1 MNDTDNLREY
11 LQDYAAANLEKSK
24 SGLYSCPLC
33 GSGRGKNHTGA
44 FSITGDKWHCFSCN
58 EGGDIFDLVGKL
70 ENLSDYPQQVA
81 RVREIYG
88 GTGSQ
93 QPQPRKK
100 PLQSEPQEEQT
111 NYTAY
116 FEECNR
122 RLAETTY
129 YRGISFETLNRFKV
143 GYDPNWKPKGRENA
157 IGTPRL
163 IIPTSEFSYIAR
175 DTRPNADPA
184 YKAIKQGKTH
194 LFNEAALTESDRPIF
209 IVEGE
214 IDALS
219 LIDLDAVAV
228 GIGGTSGINRL
239 LQAID
244 KNRPQQPLIVALDHD
259 AAGQKADDELIEEL
273 EARAIDWT
281 RADTMYLDYKDANEA
296 MNGSRAA
303 FTEKVR
309 EAEAEAMEVAAL
321 RKKEQEEAQAKLEEA
336 QEAEREAEI
345 KKYRAENNAATHLV
359 EFMSEIDASVNTPHI
374 ETGFKRLDE
383 SLDGGLYEGLYI
395 IGAISSLGKT
405 TFTLQIA
412 DQIARG
418 GHDVLIFSL
427 EMARSEL
434 MAKSISRLTYQTAL
448 ATGGRVQDA
457 KTTRGI
463 TAGERW
469 KNYNRAEKDLIA
481 FAVNEYAEYA
491 ENIFIEQGLDE
502 IGVKEIRERV
512 EKHKR
517 LMGAAPV
524 VVIDYLQILKPTD
537 PHYSDKQNT
546 DKAVMELK
554 KISRDSKTPVI
565 AISSFNRASYKEAV
579 TMEAFKESGAIE
591 YSSDVLIGLQLEGAG
606 SNSFDA
612 TEEKQKD
619 PRNIEAV
626 ILKNRN
632 GRTGDKIAFE
642 YKPMFNHFKE
652 KPQQTQTR
660 RRI

>member
-1 MNDTDNLREY
+1 MNDTENLREY
-11 LQDYAAANLEKSK
+11 LQDYATANLEKSK
-24 SGLYSCPLC
+24 SGLYVCPFC
-33 GSGRGKNHTGA
+33 GSGRGSNHTGA
-44 FSITGDKWHCFSCN
+44 LSIKGNNFKCFSCN
-58 EGGDIFDLVGKL
+58 EQGSIFDLVGVL
-70 ENLSDYPQQVA
+70 ENIEGLPQQVA

-88 GTGSQ
+88 YTGSQ

-100 PLQSEPQEEQT
+100 PPQSEPQEEQT

-175 DTRPNADPA
+175 DTRPNAGPT

-194 LFNEAALTESDRPIF
+194 LFNGAALTESERPIF

-228 GIGGTSGINRL
+228 GIGGISGINRL

-244 KNRPQQPLIVALDHD
+244 KKRPQQPLIVALDHD
-259 AAGQKADDELIEEL
+259 AVGQKADDKLIEEL

-281 RADTMYLDYKDANEA
+281 RADTMYMDYKDANEA

-321 RKKEQEEAQAKLEEA
+321 RKREQEEAQAKLEEA
-336 QEAEREAEI
+336 QEAAREAEI
-345 KKYRAENNAATHLV
+345 KEYRKKNNAVEHLV
-359 EFMSEIDASVNTPHI
+359 EFMSEIDENANTPHI
-374 ETGFKRLDE
+374 ETGFIRLDE

-448 ATGGRVQDA
+448 ATGGSVQDA

-469 KNYNRAEKDLIA
+469 KNYSRAEKDLIS
-481 FAVNEYAEYA
+481 FAVNKYAEYA
-491 ENIFIEQGLDE
+491 ENIFIEQGLGD

-512 EKHKR
+512 ETHKR
-517 LMGAAPV
+517 LIGAAPV
-524 VVIDYLQILKPTD
+524 VIIDYLQLLAPYN
-537 PHYSDKQNT
+537 PHATDKQNT

-554 KISRDSKTPVI
+554 RISRDSKTPVI

-606 SNSFDA
+606 SSSFDA